1 MNRVHRLAVTVV
13 AVGTAI
19 LGGTLAAHAGQQSAA
34 DDQPSLVEDFSYP
47 NAAAI
52 AAANNVVLVSG
63 DGHILFAD
71 CATPVTDNVSV
82 IEVRSSD
89 NVGAKHDGLICFK
102 VTASTGHLVLKVPAV
117 FEIRGDGHAPG
128 AGHKATADL
137 TTDAGVHTTVTVN
150 PAGSTPVGVGT
161 GSGAPTTLLAL
172 NVTG

>member
-13 AVGTAI
+13 AVGAAI

-71 CATPVTDNVSV
+71 CATPVTDNISV

-89 NVGAKHDGLICFK
+89 NVGAKHDGLVCFK
-102 VTASTGHLVLKVPAV
+102 VTARPKAEITAYVTMSRPWPRSSSTRCASDHSRLRTYDRPVA
-117 FEIRGDGHAPG
+117 R
-128 AGHKATADL
+128 
-137 TTDAGVHTTVTVN
+137 TV
-150 PAGSTPVGVGT
+150 A
-161 GSGAPTTLLAL
+161 TLLAVL
-172 NVTG
+172 GPSPTSNRKT